1 MTTDATTLPI
11 PGRLEIEAAGI
22 RLIVGV
28 PLGRGVDSTCFI
40 GLWNV
45 ARHGYNIAPLI
56 YGRTDANRNRM
67 GAAMLESD
75 YTHILML
82 DADHHHMPDI
92 PGRLARWIIED
103 PDRLIVAGLNF
114 RRGSPFEALA
124 FEKNETGDKLV
135 HITEWGDDLFEVEAT
150 GHGSTIISRE
160 VFERIPPPWWAY
172 PYNHAAKG
180 VYPSEDMYFCMQA
193 RMDDIAI
200 YVDPTAISPHLTQYW
215 VDAETSKAAR
225 MAVGLESEAVTPVDV
240 PAKPAKT
247 PAKRRKP
254 KRNTKRRGKR
264 VSTKAATI

>member
-1 MTTDATTLPI
+1 MTLDATTVPI
-11 PGRLEIEAAGI
+11 PGRAEIEAAGI

-45 ARHGYNIAPLI
+45 ARHGYHIAPLI

-67 GAAMLESD
+67 AHAMLESE

-82 DADHHHMPDI
+82 DADHHHTPDI
-92 PGRLARWIIED
+92 PGRLARWVIDD

-124 FEKNETGDKLV
+124 FDRVGDKLE
-135 HITEWGDDLFEVEAT
+135 HITQWGDDLFEVEAT
-150 GHGSTIISRE
+150 GHGSTLISRE

-172 PYNHAAKG
+172 PYNHASKG
-180 VYPSEDMYFCMQA
+180 VYPSEDMFFCMQA
-193 RMDDIAI
+193 RMDDIKI
-200 YVDPTAISPHLTQYW
+200 FVDPSAVSPHLTQYW

-225 MAVGLESEAVTPVDV
+225 MAVGLESDPTPS
-240 PAKPAKT
+240 PNGALTPSKKPAT
-247 PAKRRKP
+247 RRKSK
-254 KRNTKRRGKR
+254 KRIRAKGKR
-264 VSTKAATI
+264 VTAKVGK